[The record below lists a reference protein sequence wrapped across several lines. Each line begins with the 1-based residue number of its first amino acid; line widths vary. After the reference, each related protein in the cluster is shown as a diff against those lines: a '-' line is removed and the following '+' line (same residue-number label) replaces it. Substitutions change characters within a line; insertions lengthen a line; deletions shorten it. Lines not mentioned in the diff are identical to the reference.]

1 MQKPPQKTKASEE
14 QILAKSIK
22 YLVLIVLIVFIFNDF
37 IDISEQNE
45 KLKRLQDEEKLQ
57 IKKFREKVT

>member
-22 YLVLIVLIVFIFNDF
+22 YLLLIVFIFNDL